1 MKNIDFKKLLV
12 FLGIV
17 LAIGLV
23 IFGIVKI
30 AGNKKGANEEQKEIL
45 EDIGLKYIA
54 RITDGYNSNFN
65 GVDLLYGN
73 EKEITYE
80 DLTVSSVLYVATKY
94 ITDKEIDNAVSSV
107 AVDKCREMIGPEAEN
122 FTPYKGEAVRQAIK
136 ELFGV
141 DFDNT
146 SAVDEAGF
154 GFNFYYI
161 PDYDI
166 YLKGINY
173 TNFSHDY
180 DFDLMFHTVKTAKVK
195 KGDKLQIE
203 YAVAYT
209 MINDGQKRDFATD
222 VKGENIVATLEK
234 TETFPEDKVK
244 EFDTYT
250 ITLKKD
256 GDNYIFES
264 FKKGSIK

>member
-54 RITDGYNSNFN
+54 RLTEGYNSNYN

-73 EKEITYE
+73 DKEVTYE
-80 DLTVSSVLYVATKY
+80 DLSVSSVLNTATRY
-94 ITDKEIDNAVSSV
+94 IGEKEIDNAVPSV
-107 AVDKCREMIGPEAEN
+107 AVDKCREMIGPEAEEYA
-122 FTPYKGEAVRQAIK
+122 PYKGEAIRQAIK

-146 SAVDEAGF
+146 SAVDEAGY
-154 GFNFYYI
+154 GYNFYYI

-166 YLKGINY
+166 YLKGKNIANFNY
-173 TNFSHDY
+173 DY
-180 DFDLMFHTVKTAKVK
+180 DFNLRFYTVKTAKIK